1 MYRIVHA
8 TLNYESPNSG
18 RLLGRLT
25 LQLAYTHHTSLLLN
39 LSHYFPI
46 DELNVSLNIRLFK
59 PKAFSLVIK

>member
-8 TLNYESPNSG
+8 TLNYEAPNSG

-39 LSHYFPI
+39 LSYYFPI
-46 DELNVSLNIRLFK
+46 DELNVGLNKF
-59 PKAFSLVIK
+59 